1 MKKLL
6 YLFLAIS
13 IISCGGDDNEQLNLS
28 IVGEW
33 DLESVTGDSVDDCD
47 LQTQAEFFDDLA
59 GPLQE
64 GWFYAAYEDSD
75 GNCVVSNEDDSN
87 SILLKYE
94 NIAEGN
100 YDIYLKTIDEDFF
113 WCEAV
118 VNGNTMSFINFVASS
133 TPIELIFS
141 RL

>member
-6 YLFLAIS
+6 YLFLAITVACS
-13 IISCGGDDNEQLNLS
+13 SGDDNEQLNLS

-33 DLESVTGDSVDDCD
+33 DLESVTGDSVDDCY
-47 LQTQAEFFDDLA
+47 LQTEAEFFDDLA

-64 GWFYAAYEDSD
+64 GWFYVAYEDSD
-75 GNCVVSNEDDSN
+75 GNCVVSNEDDSA

-94 NIAEGN
+94 NIEGGN

-113 WCEAV
+113 LCEAV
-118 VNGNTMSFINFVASS
+118 VNGNTMRFINFNNAS
-133 TPIELIFS
+133 TPIEYIFS